1 MPTRGWERDHRA
13 LARILGP
20 VAVRSGETA
29 WLVNASESD
38 ITKWAEVNPPIGE
51 LRASMTISP

>member
-38 ITKWAEVNPPIGE
+38 IAKWAEVNP
-51 LRASMTISP
+51 LSANSAQV